1 MTTSSDF
8 IDAPSER
15 KTNAPAQPDRI
26 HRLETE
32 ISELRDTVARF
43 AELVIGEV
51 KDLRH
56 AQAEPVT
63 PDAFGETPDQANA
76 GHPESRMAL
85 ASRAATARRPWLLM
99 ELIRDFSATVRMYLD
114 PRYRVRR
121 STQLLVPAIIGLF
134 VLNCFLFNAVFSV
147 PILSQ
152 IVEKLG
158 DVILA
163 ILLYKVV
170 SRELVRYRQVIAQLL
185 EWQEHRGRIG
195 AVVVGAEPATSR
207 LETE

>member
-1 MTTSSDF
+1 MTTSSDS
-8 IDAPSER
+8 IEALSER
-15 KTNAPAQPDRI
+15 KLNAPAQPDRI
-26 HRLETE
+26 NRLENE
-32 ISELRDTVARF
+32 ISELRETIARF

-56 AQAEPVT
+56 AQVEPAT
-63 PDAFGETPDQANA
+63 PDASGEMPDKANS
-76 GHPESRMAL
+76 GHAELQMAV
-85 ASRAATARRPWLLM
+85 ASRPATARRPWLLM

-121 STQLLVPAIIGLF
+121 STQLLVPAIIALF
-134 VLNCFLFNAVFSV
+134 ALNCFFFNAVFTA

-152 IVEKLG
+152 IAEKLG

-170 SRELVRYRQVIAQLL
+170 SRELVRYRQVIAQLM
-185 EWQEHRGRIG
+185 EWQEQRGRIG

>member
-8 IDAPSER
+8 IDTPSER
-15 KTNAPAQPDRI
+15 KLNGPSQPDRI
-26 HRLETE
+26 HRLELE
-32 ISELRDTVARF
+32 VSELRETVARF

-56 AQAEPVT
+56 AQVEPVRS
-63 PDAFGETPDQANA
+63 DISGELHNTANS
-76 GHPESRMAL
+76 GHPEWRMAL
-85 ASRAATARRPWLLM
+85 ASQPVSAHRPWLLM
-99 ELIRDFSATVRMYLD
+99 ELIRDFSATVHMYLD

-121 STQLLVPAIIGLF
+121 STQLLVPLIIGLF
-134 VLNCFLFNAVFSV
+134 VLNCVFFNAVFAV

-163 ILLYKVV
+163 VLLYKVV

-185 EWQEHRGRIG
+185 QWQEQHGRTG
-195 AVVVGAEPATSR
+195 AVVVGAEPATTQ